1 MFWSPRGWVYISPIM
16 RTIATLSL
24 LLVMAAGSYA
34 DVMPVPIPEVPEPG
48 SDPVNV
54 EMKDELLR
62 IRVAG
67 RSAQVDVHFVMHNNG
82 GAARHNVAF
91 LSQGFG
97 DLKNFQL
104 RINGQAVEV
113 KEKTPTRQEIGI
125 AGRHR
130 TSLFRWKEWPMSWKK
145 GETKTIDIS
154 YEMSAVLRNAL
165 NLPPDATPWLSAAE
179 RIELDKAFV
188 VGRIT
193 YVLWSGK
200 YWQNAIG
207 RLRAEVRVDGSRP
220 GSIVG
225 ASPPGGVVGANV
237 VTWDLANYEPHGNL
251 VVDWLLH
258 SDLASQRRIVDE
270 QLRLHPDAA
279 AFAYSAG
286 RYLGERG
293 FPAQQVEVYRAALNR
308 WPGNIGDD
316 EGKLVALYEIGA
328 FLIQHYDGRG
338 ETAEARAIAPRVL
351 ALGEAELKR
360 TLAGPVMGKFR

>member
-1 MFWSPRGWVYISPIM
+1 
-16 RTIATLSL
+16 
-24 LLVMAAGSYA
+24 
-34 DVMPVPIPEVPEPG
+34 
-48 SDPVNV
+48 
-54 EMKDELLR
+54 
-62 IRVAG
+62 
-67 RSAQVDVHFVMHNNG
+67 
-82 GAARHNVAF
+82 
-91 LSQGFG
+91 
-97 DLKNFQL
+97 
-104 RINGQAVEV
+104 
-113 KEKTPTRQEIGI
+113 
-125 AGRHR
+125 
-130 TSLFRWKEWPMSWKK
+130 
-145 GETKTIDIS
+145 
-154 YEMSAVLRNAL
+154 
-165 NLPPDATPWLSAAE
+165 
-179 RIELDKAFV
+179 
-188 VGRIT
+188 
-193 YVLWSGK
+193 
-200 YWQNAIG
+200 
-207 RLRAEVRVDGSRP
+207 
-220 GSIVG
+220 
-225 ASPPGGVVGANV
+225 VVGANV